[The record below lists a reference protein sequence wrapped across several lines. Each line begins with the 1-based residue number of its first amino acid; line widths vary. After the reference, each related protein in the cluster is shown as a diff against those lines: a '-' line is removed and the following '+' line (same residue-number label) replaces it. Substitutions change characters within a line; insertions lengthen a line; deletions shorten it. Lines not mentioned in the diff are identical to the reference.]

1 MDADG
6 GSARAKTKLATRQE
20 RFADSYKA
28 ELDAFR
34 TILRTGKVDSALTS
48 LADGLKVQQIGA
60 AAKISARNG
69 KPYILKMM
77 IYKVSDIMY
86 CIG

>member
-34 TILRTGKVDSALTS
+34 TILCTGKAHPALTS
-48 LADGLKVQQIGA
+48 LADELKTQQIGA
-60 AAKISARNG
+60 AVKISARNG

-77 IYKVSDIMY
+77 IYKISDIMY

>member
-1 MDADG
+1 MDANG

-69 KPYILKMM
+69 KQKHFKDDDLQNI
-77 IYKVSDIMY
+77 
-86 CIG
+86 

>member
-1 MDADG
+1 MDSDG

-20 RFADSYKA
+20 RFADAYKA

-48 LADGLKVQQIGA
+48 LADELKVQQIGV
-60 AAKISARNG
+60 AAKILARNG
-69 KPYILKMM
+69 TPYICKR
-77 IYKVSDIMY
+77 
-86 CIG
+86 

>member
-6 GSARAKTKLATRQE
+6 GSARAKTKLATQQE
-20 RFADSYKA
+20 RFADPYRA

-48 LADGLKVQQIGA
+48 LPDRLKVQQIGA

-69 KPYILKMM
+69 KP
-77 IYKVSDIMY
+77 
-86 CIG
+86 

>member
-1 MDADG
+1 MDANG
-6 GSARAKTKLATRQE
+6 GSARAKTKLAMRKE
-20 RFADSYKA
+20 RFADTYRA

-34 TILRTGKVDSALTS
+34 TISRTGKAHPALTS
-48 LADGLKVQQIGA
+48 LADELKTQQIGV

-77 IYKVSDIMY
+77 IYKISDIMY

>member
-6 GSARAKTKLATRQE
+6 RSARAKTKLATRQE

-60 AAKISARNG
+60 AAKISARNR
-69 KPYILKMM
+69 KPHTF
-77 IYKVSDIMY
+77 
-86 CIG
+86 